1 MTRSLCSD
9 EMSIRENIRVAKERI
24 AEAEGLSGRE
34 PGGVSLMAV
43 TKTVD
48 PLRVNMALSAGICLL
63 GENRAQECCEK
74 YQNYSC
80 NRDAIHFIGHLQSNK
95 IRDIIDKVSMIESV
109 DSIRLAETLEKECE
123 KRGLTMPVL
132 LEINIGREAT
142 KSGFLPE
149 EAETALNRI
158 AASCRRVSV
167 KGLMTIP
174 PPSSEDDW
182 LREMEALYQEL
193 RAKRPEAGLT
203 TLSMGTS
210 GDYTRAVRWG
220 STQVRL
226 GQAIFGSRNRTSIS
240 L

>member
-9 EMSIRENIRVAKERI
+9 GASIQENIRIAKERI
-24 AEAEGLSGRE
+24 AEAAALAGRE

-48 PLRVNMALSAGICLL
+48 PLRVNLALSAGISLL
-63 GENRAQECCEK
+63 GENRVQECCEK

-95 IRDIIDKVSMIESV
+95 IRDIIDKVAVIESV
-109 DSIRLAETLEKECE
+109 DSIRLADALEKECE
-123 KRGLTMPVL
+123 KQGLEMPIL

-149 EAETALNRI
+149 EVENALDRI
-158 AASCRRVSV
+158 ASSCGRISI

-182 LREMEALYQEL
+182 LRKMEALYQEL
-193 RAKRPEAGLT
+193 RVKHPEAGLT

-226 GQAIFGSRNRTSIS
+226 GQAIFGSRN
-240 L
+240 